1 MPSGEKLRGGSRA
14 LGAGAG
20 TPATVYEVMR
30 RMPCHGRRPAACR
43 LSLTVGAWSAPPG
56 VARRGNQVSGPRPA
70 GPGRAR
76 AAGNDSCR
84 RRPHGGCRPMACP
97 RVASCRIIR
106 KLVTVW
112 DSSELPHAPPVS
124 RLGNSWGRGLGF
136 SHPLVSCVHR
146 CAAWMH
152 MYHQIESAADIS
164 QLLQVQFICRA
175 TPTGVHGQQ
184 GMETDGQESYRGALL
199 CFFYAS
205 SRKAQDFALTVGACP
220 NLRMQCVTRW
230 LRHVPCVISMV
241 KLR

>member
-1 MPSGEKLRGGSRA
+1 MP
-14 LGAGAG
+14 
-20 TPATVYEVMR
+20 
-30 RMPCHGRRPAACR
+30 RPAASGLQVVVDGWSLERTTRCR
-43 LSLTVGAWSAPPG
+43 
-56 VARRGNQVSGPRPA
+56 VAGQPSVRATASWTRPRA
-70 GPGRAR
+70 
-76 AAGNDSCR
+76 CR
-84 RRPHGGCRPMACP
+84 RKRLLPVTTPGGCRPMACP

-164 QLLQVQFICRA
+164 ELLQVQFICRA